1 MGEEKRKPGRPR
13 KWASDAERMRAA
25 RAAKRAERDATS
37 RRAKQVSSDTDRRW
51 GEAPVPVV
59 SPVAPPSQLPTSV
72 VALEPIADHSD
83 CEAAIGALRRELVDL
98 EERYD
103 DLVLSRW
110 MLGRKYE
117 HALGRMR
124 SHDPAGIVWLVEH
137 LADWE
142 RDNEARRIKRLQE
155 PSRELVRRRYEE
167 EFDRRLELARR
178 QSEL

>member
-13 KWASDAERMRAA
+13 KWASDAERMRAT
-25 RAAKRAERDATS
+25 RAAQRAEREAASSQEGKDS
-37 RRAKQVSSDTDRRW
+37 RDTDRRW
-51 GEAPVPVV
+51 GEAPVSVV
-59 SPVAPPSQLPTSV
+59 SPVASTKQPPASAPAPV
-72 VALEPIADHSD
+72 PIADHED
-83 CEAAIGALRRELVDL
+83 CEATIRALRTELVNL

-124 SHDPAGIVWLVEH
+124 THDPAGIVWLVEQ
-137 LADWE
+137 LAEWE
-142 RDNEARRIKRLQE
+142 RENEARRIGRLQE

-167 EFDRRLELARR
+167 EFDRRLQQARR
-178 QSEL
+178 ASLQ

>member
-13 KWASDAERMRAA
+13 KWASDAERMRAT
-25 RAAKRAERDATS
+25 RAARRAEREAASSQEEKDFRDA
-37 RRAKQVSSDTDRRW
+37 DRRC
-51 GEAPVPVV
+51 GTPMPVV
-59 SPVAPPSQLPTSV
+59 SPVAPTKHPPSSA
-72 VALEPIADHSD
+72 VAPEQVADHTD
-83 CEAAIGALRRELVDL
+83 CEATIGALRRELVDL

-110 MLGRKYE
+110 MLSRKYE

-124 SHDPAGIVWLVEH
+124 SHDPAGIVWLVER
-137 LADWE
+137 LAEWE

-167 EFDRRLELARR
+167 EFDRRLDLARR
-178 QSEL
+178 TTEQ

>member
-13 KWASDAERMRAA
+13 KWASDAERMRAT
-25 RAAKRAERDATS
+25 RAAKRAEREAVAGRAAKVPRDADARS
-37 RRAKQVSSDTDRRW
+37 AEAHVLADSPVSSSNQPPASAVAPKQV
-51 GEAPVPVV
+51 
-59 SPVAPPSQLPTSV
+59 
-72 VALEPIADHSD
+72 ADHSA
-83 CEAAIGALRRELVDL
+83 CETIIGALRRELVDL

-110 MLGRKYE
+110 MLSRKYE

-142 RDNEARRIKRLQE
+142 RDNEARRTQRLQD
-155 PSRELVRRRYEE
+155 PNRELVRRRYEE
-167 EFDRRLELARR
+167 EFERRLELARR
-178 QSEL
+178 ASQD